1 MENTENTQ
9 KKSGNTGLIVILLL
23 AVLGLAGYVCYD
35 KLMEKKDSKITECE
49 KELKALKA
57 EKNTTTKEETTETE
71 NTTTTTNDSKYTEKV
86 YSKENGVITLFKSG
100 KCVVTSNYE
109 YTAKCSYSL
118 DNNTLTIT
126 RQNTGIGDGSEKTYT
141 YSVITEG
148 NEEYIQLGSD
158 KNERFKLLK

>member
-49 KELKALKA
+49 KELKALKS

-71 NTTTTTNDSKYTEKV
+71 NTTNDSKYTEKV
-86 YSKENGVITLFKSG
+86 YSKENSKIVLFKSG

-141 YSVITEG
+141 YSVITDG